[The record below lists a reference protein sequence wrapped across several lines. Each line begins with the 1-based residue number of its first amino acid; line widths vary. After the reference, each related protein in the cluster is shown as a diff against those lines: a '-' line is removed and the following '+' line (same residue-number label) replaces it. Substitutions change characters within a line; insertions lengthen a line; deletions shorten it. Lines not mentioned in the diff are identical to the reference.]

1 MYVIQIYHPIHVAGA
16 VRLAQPPHWRK
27 PAAGQGRG
35 SNPAGEGDSNPA
47 GEVGSPAGEV
57 GSLELVCNQGA
68 VGRPSGLWS
77 AAHCKLRGKYVAQS
91 LSGAYVAQSLSG
103 ATHYIG
109 IQGTDE
115 GIIKQSSPYATVVML
130 IFTTPEQKAKD
141 KNEKPKA
148 L

>member
-1 MYVIQIYHPIHVAGA
+1 MYVIQIYPPIHVAGA

-57 GSLELVCNQGA
+57 GSLELVCNLGA

-91 LSGAYVAQSLSG
+91 LSGA
-103 ATHYIG
+103 THYIR
-109 IQGTDE
+109 IQGTAE
-115 GIIKQSSPYATVVML
+115 GIIKQSFPYATVVML
-130 IFTTPEQKAKD
+130 IFATPEQKAKD

>member
-1 MYVIQIYHPIHVAGA
+1 MYVIQIYPPIHVAGA

-27 PAAGQGRG
+27 PAGQGRG
-35 SNPAGEGDSNPA
+35 SNPAGEGDSN
-47 GEVGSPAGEV
+47 PAGEV

-77 AAHCKLRGKYVAQS
+77 AAHCKLRRKYVAQS
-91 LSGAYVAQSLSG
+91 LTGAYVAQLLTG

-109 IQGTDE
+109 IQGTAE
-115 GIIKQSSPYATVVML
+115 GIIKQSFPYATVIML
-130 IFTTPEQKAKD
+130 IFATPEQKVKD